1 MKVEFEYAGYTGKDS
16 SVFGSPEI
24 VRKAYNCMH
33 NVKKYLIDSF
43 CCKFSLKFSLCYI
56 LGEHYCQADGKPADQ
71 L

>member
-33 NVKKYLIDSF
+33 NVKKNLIDII
-43 CCKFSLKFSLCYI
+43 CCKFFFKI
-56 LGEHYCQADGKPADQ
+56 LFMLYFR
-71 L
+71 